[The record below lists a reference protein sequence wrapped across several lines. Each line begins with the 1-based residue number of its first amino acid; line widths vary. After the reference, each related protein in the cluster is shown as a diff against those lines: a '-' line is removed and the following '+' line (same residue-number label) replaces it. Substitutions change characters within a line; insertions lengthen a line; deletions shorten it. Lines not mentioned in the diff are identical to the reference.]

1 MCPEVK
7 AMYLKA
13 ISAMLCPTV
22 LGQVTLD
29 AIVNP
34 PQKGE
39 PSYESFTKEKKE
51 VLDSLKVII
60 KKTVTII

>member
-1 MCPEVK
+1 MCPQVK

-39 PSYESFTKEKKE
+39 PSYESFTKEKQA
-51 VLDSLKVII
+51 VLDSLKVGLIDL
-60 KKTVTII
+60 